1 LQVSTYASVEY
12 FNGICYQ
19 SIFELVLRVGLQ
31 SFVLKKNTFVES
43 TTGKFVENE
52 LEWRTYLQELMQKLI
67 LIKILLEMNED
78 INLMIQEH
86 LYKVLQ
92 GDIVFYWMKV
102 QATVNKPG
110 NYLS

>member
-1 LQVSTYASVEY
+1 LQVSTYVSVEY

-43 TTGKFVENE
+43 TTEKFVENE
-52 LEWRTYLQELMQKLI
+52 LEWRV
-67 LIKILLEMNED
+67 NE
-78 INLMIQEH
+78 E
-86 LYKVLQ
+86 VLQ
-92 GDIVFYWMKV
+92 GGIVFYWMKV